1 LQSKGDGTKN
11 KRNREKLDDLL
22 EKERDS
28 TQDEVREIVLETKEE
43 RGAS

>member
-1 LQSKGDGTKN
+1 MQRKGDGN
-11 KRNREKLDDLL
+11 KKKKKREKVDDLL